1 MHLLDQVVRI
11 CDVQG
16 FGKRKSAVG
25 MPRPKKKKVVL
36 LEEESEE
43 LPMAADD
50 NGAEDGVPSPTDIK
64 ELELEPPAVPESP
77 GKQQRL
83 EAEDDYKFACEEA
96 SVAAVVLAEQKSKL
110 LCAERLYQAKMKRW
124 DAAERRKERP
134 SAILQLERLYKSKI
148 QLMEAQMATMAAQLV
163 MEEADGAAFACHIN
177 VKTLEINRLRREVR
191 RYKKNVGSRARSCV

>member
-1 MHLLDQVVRI
+1 
-11 CDVQG
+11 
-16 FGKRKSAVG
+16 

-36 LEEESEE
+36 LEEEPEE
-43 LPMAADD
+43 LLMSKDD
-50 NGAEDGVPSPTDIK
+50 DTAKDEVPSPTDVTK
-64 ELELEPPAVPESP
+64 LEPEPQAVPESP
-77 GKQQRL
+77 GKRQRL

-96 SVAAVVLAEQKSKL
+96 SVAAVVLAEQKSKF

>member
-1 MHLLDQVVRI
+1 
-11 CDVQG
+11 
-16 FGKRKSAVG
+16 

-83 EAEDDYKFACEEA
+83 EAADDYKFACEEA
-96 SVAAVVLAEQKSKL
+96 SVAAVVLAEQKSKQ
-110 LCAERLYQAKMKRW
+110 LCA
-124 DAAERRKERP
+124 
-134 SAILQLERLYKSKI
+134 
-148 QLMEAQMATMAAQLV
+148 
-163 MEEADGAAFACHIN
+163 
-177 VKTLEINRLRREVR
+177 
-191 RYKKNVGSRARSCV
+191 

>member
-1 MHLLDQVVRI
+1 
-11 CDVQG
+11 
-16 FGKRKSAVG
+16 

-36 LEEESEE
+36 LEEEPEE
-43 LPMAADD
+43 LLMSKDD
-50 NGAEDGVPSPTDIK
+50 DTAKDEVPSASPTDVTK
-64 ELELEPPAVPESP
+64 LEPEPQAVPESP
-77 GKQQRL
+77 GKRQRL